1 MISEDDLI
9 KTTQTYLSEKR
20 FNHSIRV
27 KEMAEIL
34 QNHHG
39 GDKDVIY
46 KAALLHDIAKEQS
59 PESLSKLSI
68 TLPEESF
75 NLWDTYPSVWHSYTG
90 PLLINHLFKFNNVN
104 IDSAVTLHT
113 TGSHTMTLE
122 DKIIFVADTIEP
134 NRTYKERSAIEA
146 IAKKDLDTAIGY
158 IQYFTISKLLSKKK
172 PIHPNAIDCWNAFSK
187 HIIND
192 PERIIHE

>member
-1 MISEDDLI
+1 MISEEDLI
-9 KTTQTYLSEKR
+9 ETAQAYLSEKR
-20 FNHSIRV
+20 LSHSIRV
-27 KEMAEIL
+27 KEMAKIL
-34 QNHHG
+34 HNHHG
-39 GDKDVIY
+39 GDKDIIY

-68 TLPEESF
+68 TLPEESSS
-75 NLWDTYPSVWHSYTG
+75 LWEKYPSVWHSYAG
-90 PLLINHLFKFNNVN
+90 PLLINHLFKFNNEKV
-104 IDSAVTLHT
+104 DSAVTLHT

-158 IQYFTISKLLSKKK
+158 IQYFTISKLLSKRK
-172 PIHPNAIDCWNAFSK
+172 PIHPESIACWNTFSK

-192 PERIIHE
+192 PEQLIHE